1 MDPDAAIKE
10 RKIIKM
16 LLKYDIEL
24 YKIDVS
30 GYEDVGSMPRD
41 TFKDRKQ
48 KAVFID
54 RDDYLLV
61 DMLSAI

>member
-1 MDPDAAIKE
+1 
-10 RKIIKM
+10 
-16 LLKYDIEL
+16 
-24 YKIDVS
+24 
-30 GYEDVGSMPRD
+30 MPRD